1 MEEWR
6 GMTSQQIGTMIHDW
20 IKEDGFPVEDAGI
33 PNTDFSWSVTTTKR
47 KIYVLK
53 FKNRKDS
60 IVVSGGMVFGE
71 NKERILDDSKVGDR
85 FYELTTKYLELG
97 LNYNFQPLFQNADL
111 IEFSQHIH
119 YDGLTKHE
127 LIQTVSLV
135 RNIIVWTQQKLSKE
149 IHGSVDVS
157 NLESVSS
164 PVSGG
169 LPFD

>member
-6 GMTSQQIGTMIHDW
+6 GMTPQQIGTMIHDW
-20 IKEDGFPVEDAGI
+20 LEEDGFPIENADV
-33 PNTDFSWSVTTTKR
+33 PNTDFSWSIITTKR

-53 FKNRKDS
+53 FKNRNDS
-60 IVVSGGMVFGE
+60 IVVTSGVVLGE
-71 NKERILDDSKVGDR
+71 NKERILEESKVGDR

-97 LNYNFQPLFQNADL
+97 LNYSFQPNFQNADL
-111 IEFSQHIH
+111 IELSQSIH

-127 LIQTVSLV
+127 LIQTVGLI
-135 RNIIVWTQQKLSKE
+135 RNIIVWTQQKLNKE
-149 IHGSVDVS
+149 INESVDIS

-169 LPFD
+169 LPFE